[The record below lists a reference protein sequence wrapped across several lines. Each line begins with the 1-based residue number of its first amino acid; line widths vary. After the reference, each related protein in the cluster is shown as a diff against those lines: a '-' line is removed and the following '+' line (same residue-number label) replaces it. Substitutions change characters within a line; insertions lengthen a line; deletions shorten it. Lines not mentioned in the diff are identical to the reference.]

1 MRLSCHW
8 SQWTCEGRPY
18 ALDAVAVLTNNVTV
32 ARKALAIVLSLAVQ
46 GAAIGAPLA
55 HAHPDDH
62 ATDHHRGRA
71 VHVHWTGHAH
81 SHHPVG
87 VPVLDDDDHDRA
99 VFVNTFV
106 SVAASALPAREV
118 AHEIF
123 ELPIPAETTMHRPVE
138 VAHGH
143 DPPCC
148 SSLPSRAP
156 PASFLS

>member
-1 MRLSCHW
+1 
-8 SQWTCEGRPY
+8 
-18 ALDAVAVLTNNVTV
+18 VLTNNVTV

-71 VHVHWTGHAH
+71 VHVHWGGHAH
-81 SHHPVG
+81 AHHPTG
-87 VPVLDDDDHDRA
+87 VPALGADDHDRA

-106 SVAASALPAREV
+106 GVAASVLDARAV
-118 AHEIF
+118 AHETF
-123 ELPIPAETTMHRPVE
+123 ELPIPTETTTHRPVE

-143 DPPCC
+143 DPPWR
-148 SSLPSRAP
+148 SSLSSRAP
-156 PASFLS
+156 PAFLS